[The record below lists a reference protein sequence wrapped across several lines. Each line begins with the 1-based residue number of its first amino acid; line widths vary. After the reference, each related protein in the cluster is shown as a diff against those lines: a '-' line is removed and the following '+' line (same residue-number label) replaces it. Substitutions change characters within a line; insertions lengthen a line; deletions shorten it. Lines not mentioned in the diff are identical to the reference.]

1 MTQGS
6 MAQGAVTQ
14 KKSGVHVS
22 KVILIIMMLLLAL
35 ATVFPFYWMYILMT
49 HNRDTIFA
57 APPPLTFGDDLR
69 RNYDALLAAVP
80 FWKSM
85 WNSLYLGFMTTVT
98 TLFFCS
104 LGGFALAMYDF
115 KFKKQIFGFIV
126 ATFLIPPILNLIPF
140 FLIIQALGWINE
152 PKSLWVPGMASAFGI
167 FMMRQFFASGMP
179 KELMDAARMD
189 GATELRIFWNIALPL
204 VQPGLATLGL
214 ITFINSWNGFL
225 GPLVVLRAKEVMTA
239 PLALRS
245 LQGLAGTTDWGA
257 VILGAALT
265 VTPLLLIFFI
275 ASKQI
280 VEGLTQGAVKG

>member
-1 MTQGS
+1 MTQRS
-6 MAQGAVTQ
+6 VTQ
-14 KKSGVHVS
+14 QKSRTRTSRIV
-22 KVILIIMMLLLAL
+22 LIIVLILLAV

-80 FWKSM
+80 FWKST
-85 WNSLYLGFMTTVT
+85 WNSVYLAVVSTVT

-115 KFKKQIFGFIV
+115 RFKKQIFGFIM
-126 ATFLIPPILNLIPF
+126 ATFLMPAILGLIPY

-152 PKSLWVPGMASAFGI
+152 PKAVWVPGMASAFGI

-189 GATELRIFWNIALPL
+189 GASELRIFWNIALPL
-204 VQPGLATLGL
+204 VRPGLATLGL

-257 VILGAALT
+257 VILGSALT
-265 VTPLLLIFFI
+265 VTPLLLIFFF
-275 ASKQI
+275 ASRQI
-280 VEGLTQGAVKG
+280 VEGLTEGAVKG